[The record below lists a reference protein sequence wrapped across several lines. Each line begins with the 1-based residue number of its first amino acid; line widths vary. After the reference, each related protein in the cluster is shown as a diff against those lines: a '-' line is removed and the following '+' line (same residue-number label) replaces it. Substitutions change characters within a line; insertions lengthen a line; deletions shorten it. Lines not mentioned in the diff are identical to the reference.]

1 MPLRVHRLRLVQLF
15 FVLVAVTALGAAWAG
30 TASAAPTGAVAS
42 HAAPGEAASIAASWP
57 QAAAFAVVLP
67 PPHDP
72 SRGSCTASRI
82 GAQIR
87 LDCLIQKPDTTL
99 WVACSGGFV
108 EIRHL
113 PVGGI
118 TAQGTCPQYGGYA
131 LTATSNP

>member
-1 MPLRVHRLRLVQLF
+1 CGGGS
-15 FVLVAVTALGAAWAG
+15 T
-30 TASAAPTGAVAS
+30 
-42 HAAPGEAASIAASWP
+42 IATSWP
-57 QAAAFAVVLP
+57 QAAAFAMVLP

-87 LDCLIQKPDTTL
+87 LDCLIRTADTTL

-131 LTATSNP
+131 LTATSNR